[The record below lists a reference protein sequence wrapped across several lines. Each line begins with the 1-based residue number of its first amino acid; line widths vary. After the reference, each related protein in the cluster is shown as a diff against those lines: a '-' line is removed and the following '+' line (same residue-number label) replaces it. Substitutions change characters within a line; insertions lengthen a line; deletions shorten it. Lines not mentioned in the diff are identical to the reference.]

1 MRVSSL
7 FVLINTRDKL
17 VDMIMTMDAQRSYL
31 TNNKDEKA
39 ICTFITERTKEL
51 EATAEKI
58 DALLESVQI
67 PDIQET

>member
-58 DALLESVQI
+58 DAFLESVQI